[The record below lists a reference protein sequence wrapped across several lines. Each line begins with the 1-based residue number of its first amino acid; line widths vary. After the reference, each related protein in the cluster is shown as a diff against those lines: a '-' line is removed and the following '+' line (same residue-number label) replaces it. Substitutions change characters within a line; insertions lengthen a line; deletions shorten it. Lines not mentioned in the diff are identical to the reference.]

1 MSENTTPQTQTE
13 SKEIDLIEVSGKIL
27 SGIGRGIRNFFAWI
41 KELILL
47 FFRYTKK
54 YFWILAV
61 LGVLGATAGFFKAKL
76 QKPFF
81 ATEMMVET
89 QLISRVQIA
98 DRINGLQR
106 LVRDNNSVALARQ
119 LDITV
124 EAAESIFF
132 IKADVI
138 IVRVEVAERRGSD
151 EIEREDVGPQFIRI
165 RIRLWD
171 NQNIAKLEHAFVTFI
186 ETDPYTQERLTISRN
201 NNLEMQDAIRGQI
214 AQLESFQRKNIEQ
227 SPMVMSAGSNMPFIM
242 QNEER
247 TYVPEI
253 LELKGRLLDLQ
264 QAYKLTRPLSVIQPF
279 FPFET
284 PVSRTLYNIL
294 LYAMLAL
301 FAGYSV
307 LLIRDGWKRL

>member
-1 MSENTTPQTQTE
+1 MSEQPNTQQ
-13 SKEIDLIEVSGKIL
+13 KEIDLLEVTGKFF
-27 SGIGRGIRNFFAWI
+27 SGIKRGIRNFFAWI
-41 KELILL
+41 KELILW

-54 YFWILAV
+54 YVWILMALAV
-61 LGVLGATAGFFKAKL
+61 LGAAAGYVKAKL

-89 QLISRVQIA
+89 QLISRAQIA

-106 LVRDNNSVALARQ
+106 LVRDGNSAALARQ
-119 LDITV
+119 LNISV
-124 EAAESIFF
+124 AEAESIFF
-132 IKADVI
+132 IKADLI
-138 IVRVEVAERRGSD
+138 TVRVEVAERRSED

-171 NQNIAKLEHAFVTFI
+171 NQNIAILEHAFVTFI
-186 ETDPYTQERLTISRN
+186 ETDPYTQERLAISRN
-201 NNLEMQDAIRGQI
+201 NNTVMQDVIRGQI
-214 AQLESFQRKNIEQ
+214 EQLEAFQRKNIEQ
-227 SPMVMSAGSNMPFIM
+227 SPMIMSAGSNMPFIM

-284 PVSRTLYNIL
+284 PVSRALRNIL
-294 LYAMLAL
+294 LYAILAL

>member
-1 MSENTTPQTQTE
+1 MSENTTPQTE
-13 SKEIDLIEVSGKIL
+13 SKEIDLIEASGKVF
-27 SGIGRGIRNFFAWI
+27 SGIKCGVRKFFVWI
-41 KELILL
+41 KELILWFL
-47 FFRYTKK
+47 RYTKK

-61 LGVLGATAGFFKAKL
+61 LAVLGATGGYVKTKL

-89 QLISRVQIA
+89 QLVSRAQIA

-106 LVRDNNSVALARQ
+106 LVRDGNSAALARQ
-119 LDITV
+119 LNISV
-124 EAAESIFF
+124 AAAESIFF
-132 IKADVI
+132 IKADLI
-138 IVRVEVAERRGSD
+138 AVRVEVAQRRSDD

-171 NQNIAKLEHAFVTFI
+171 NRNIAKLERAFVTFV
-186 ETDPYTQERLTISRN
+186 ETDPYTQERLTVSKN
-201 NNLEMQDAIRGQI
+201 NNLEMQNAIREQI
-214 AQLESFQRKNIEQ
+214 EQLEAFQRKNIEQ
-227 SPMVMSAGSNMPFIM
+227 SRMVMSAGSNMPFIV

-247 TYVPEI
+247 TYVDEI
-253 LELKGRLLDLQ
+253 LELRGRLLELQ

-284 PVSRTLYNIL
+284 PVSRTLRNIL
-294 LYAMLAL
+294 LYAILAL
-301 FAGYSV
+301 FAGYSA